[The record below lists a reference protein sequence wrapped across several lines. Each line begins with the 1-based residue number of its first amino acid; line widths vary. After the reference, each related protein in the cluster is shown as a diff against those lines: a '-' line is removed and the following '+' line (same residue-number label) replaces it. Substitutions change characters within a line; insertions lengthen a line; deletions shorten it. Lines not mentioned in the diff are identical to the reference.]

1 MASRFVAQIILMGA
15 GYVGRAFVQA
25 YQQALVNSARN
36 GGSAAAAGARGVRG
50 RIGAQEASEILGVKS
65 DAGLKDIYVK
75 YDKLFSV
82 NDPTKGGSLYLQ
94 AKIHNAKME
103 LEKAAI
109 GRGEIPRQQTDE
121 AATKEDQKKCRNE
134 YPTKSGFSL

>member
-1 MASRFVAQIILMGA
+1 MASRVIAQMILMGA
-15 GYVGRAFVQA
+15 GYLSRAFIQA

-36 GGSAAAAGARGVRG
+36 GGSAATAGARGVRG
-50 RIGAQEASEILGVKS
+50 RIGVQEASDILGVKS

-75 YDKLFSV
+75 YDKLFTA

-103 LEKAAI
+103 LEKAAAA
-109 GRGEIPRQQTDE
+109 RGENPRQESDQ
-121 AATKEDQKKCRNE
+121 AASQEDPKQM
-134 YPTKSGFSL
+134 S